1 MQLDRQ
7 NAGLRLQNQEALN
20 QELQQRVK
28 ELEQLNSMSREVFV
42 AKEVEREM
50 RVVSRVGDRADAL
63 LDRAEKYTGEG
74 TKQLLFTLL
83 FYHGKYTT
91 ERKRNLQRNFQMS
104 QWKA

>member
-7 NAGLRLQNQEALN
+7 NSGLRLRNQEAVN
-20 QELQQRVK
+20 EDLQQRVK

-42 AKEVEREM
+42 AKEVEREV

-63 LDRAEKYTGEG
+63 LDRAEKYHGVG
-74 TKQLLFTLL
+74 SKQLLFNLL
-83 FYHGKYTT
+83 FYHAKYTN

-104 QWKA
+104 Q